1 MWEREFFP
9 VNEHT
14 QSDVLIAGAGIAGLM
29 AARTIA
35 QQGARVTLVE
45 GNDRVG
51 GRLATCSIG
60 PGRADSGAQFF
71 TVRAPEFQIWVDRWL
86 EEGLAFEWSRGW
98 GSGSLGTTP
107 SKEHPR
113 YAIRGGMHAL
123 AEHLAQGVDVRLRSR
138 LVAVATQRGRWI
150 ARDEQGHVYTAP
162 ALILALPVPLALQ
175 LLDAG
180 RVPLEP
186 ANRTALDTIQY
197 EPCLAGI
204 FWINGEVRLPEP
216 GVIQHPNAP
225 ITWIADNQRKG
236 ISPEATVVTVHAG
249 ASYSRDLWPLPDR
262 QVLSA
267 LESGLRLYK
276 DVRTETIQAHL
287 ERWPHATPAVLHAE
301 RCLLATDLPPLVF
314 AGDAFGGPR
323 VEGAALSGLA
333 ARVALTARLA

>member
-1 MWEREFFP
+1 MS
-9 VNEHT
+9 EHT
-14 QSDVLIAGAGIAGLM
+14 PSDVLIAGAGMAGLM

-35 QQGARVTLVE
+35 QQGARVALVE
-45 GNDRVG
+45 SNDRVG

-71 TVRAPEFQIWVDRWL
+71 TVCTPEFQNWVDCWL

-98 GSGSLGTTP
+98 SSGSLGTTP
-107 SKEHPR
+107 SEGRPR
-113 YAIRGGMHAL
+113 YAIRGGMLAL
-123 AEHLAQGVDVRLRSR
+123 AEHLAQGLAVRLRSR
-138 LVAVATQRGRWI
+138 LVAVATQRGRWV
-150 ARDEQGHVYTAP
+150 ARDDQGHVYAAA

-180 RVPLEP
+180 HVPLEP
-186 ANRTALDTIQY
+186 ANRAALETIQY

-204 FWINGEVRLPEP
+204 FWINGEVHLPEP
-216 GVIQHPNAP
+216 GAIQHPNAP
-225 ITWIADNQRKG
+225 ITWIADNRRKG
-236 ISPEATVVTVHAG
+236 ISPAATVITVHAG

-276 DVRTETIQAHL
+276 DVRTEIIQAHL
-287 ERWPHATPAVLHAE
+287 ERWPHATPAVLHTE
-301 RCLLATDLPPLVF
+301 RYLLAGDLPPLVF

-333 ARVALTARLA
+333 ARVALMARLA